1 MNQQNQQPPQLRL
14 DFYST
19 NILMSQWEADGR
31 FSTYPVS
38 IHDVVTACTSV
49 EMSSGLL
56 PPNTLFWRQ
65 QANLTMLGIYVP
77 ARRWRVQTDE
87 RSYHIHPPP
96 FVFVGHGT
104 SYKIVAIK
112 KRPALSLSKLP
123 SGEHHRLY
131 HAPCPNVHASG
142 SICPGNTP
150 FPVCSSKTIETALQL
165 FLEGSAFNADLSGNK
180 CQSHANDVR
189 QLWAKLDGKK
199 RFPLK
204 ELLPAQQTLRN
215 LF

>member
-1 MNQQNQQPPQLRL
+1 MNLQQPPQLRL

-19 NILMSQWEADGR
+19 NTLMSQWQADGR
-31 FSTYPVS
+31 LVTYPVS

-65 QANLTMLGIYVP
+65 QANQTMLGIYVP

-87 RSYHIHPPP
+87 RSYHIPLPS

-104 SYKIVAIK
+104 SYKIVAVK
-112 KRPALSLSKLP
+112 KRPQN
-123 SGEHHRLY
+123 GNHRLY
-131 HAPCPNVHASG
+131 HAPCPNVHSG
-142 SICPGNTP
+142 GNICPGNAP
-150 FPVCSSKTIETALQL
+150 FPSCSPETIGTALQL

-180 CQSHANDVR
+180 CKSHASDVR
-189 QLWAKLDGKK
+189 QLWGELDGKK

-204 ELLPAQQTLRN
+204 ELVSTQRTLQN
-215 LF
+215 LL

>member
-1 MNQQNQQPPQLRL
+1 MTLQIQQPPQLRL
-14 DFYST
+14 DFYSS
-19 NILMSQWEADGR
+19 NVLMSQWQADGR
-31 FSTYPVS
+31 FTTYPVS

-56 PPNTLFWRQ
+56 PPNTLFWKQ
-65 QANLTMLGIYVP
+65 QSNLTMLGIYVP

-87 RSYHIHPPP
+87 RNYHIPLPP

-104 SYKIVAIK
+104 SYKIVAVK
-112 KRPALSLSKLP
+112 KRPQK
-123 SGEHHRLY
+123 EHAPLY

-142 SICPGNTP
+142 SICQGNAP
-150 FPVCSSKTIETALQL
+150 FPACSPETIKTALHL
-165 FLEGSAFNADLSGNK
+165 FLEGSAFNADLSGRK

-189 QLWAKLDGKK
+189 QLWDELDGKK

-204 ELLPAQQTLRN
+204 ELLPTQQTLRN

>member
-1 MNQQNQQPPQLRL
+1 MTQQNQQSLQLRL

-19 NILMSQWEADGR
+19 NILMSQWQADGR
-31 FSTYPVS
+31 LSTYPVS

-77 ARRWRVQTDE
+77 ARRWTVQTDE
-87 RSYHIHPPP
+87 RSYHIPLPP

-104 SYKIVAIK
+104 SYKIFAVK
-112 KRPALSLSKLP
+112 KRPSDERA
-123 SGEHHRLY
+123 RLY
-131 HAPCPNVHASG
+131 HAPCPNVHTTG
-142 SICPGNTP
+142 NICQGNTP
-150 FPVCSSKTIETALQL
+150 FPTCSPQNMQTALTL
-165 FLEGSAFNADLSGNK
+165 FIEDSYFNADLSNGK
-180 CQSHANDVR
+180 CQSYPDDVR
-189 QLWAKLDGKK
+189 QLWVNLDGKK

-204 ELLPAQQTLRN
+204 ELVPTQRMLRN